1 MCFNH
6 DFWVLSFS
14 RQIHIRGK
22 LEGIYLRF
30 FFCFKQVIKAIEI
43 ANAIFGFE
51 GWSSSVVDVT
61 PDFVPSFSRFSN
73 FLKMDEMP
81 GPRFRVGV
89 TAVVKVSLKNGS
101 YHEARQCCG
110 FLLIF

>member
-1 MCFNH
+1 M
-6 DFWVLSFS
+6 
-14 RQIHIRGK
+14 
-22 LEGIYLRF
+22 
-30 FFCFKQVIKAIEI
+30 
-43 ANAIFGFE
+43 
-51 GWSSSVVDVT
+51 VDVT

-110 FLLIF
+110 FY